1 MEIKIYQHK
10 VQYYET
16 DMMGIVHHSNYI
28 RWFEEARTDFLEQ
41 AGYSYKRFEDEGII
55 SPVLEVNAKYKSMV
69 RYGDTVNIEV
79 HMTAFNGLKFTI
91 EYLITDSVSG
101 IICVQGSSQHCL
113 LDKESKP
120 IRLKKINPELY
131 DLLVSLVEQ
140 CDS

>member
-55 SPVLEVNAKYKSMV
+55 SPVLEVSAQYRSMV
-69 RYGDTVNIEV
+69 RFGDIVNIEV
-79 HMTAFNGLKFTI
+79 HMRSFTGLKFGL
-91 EYLITDSVSG
+91 EYIVTDSITGEIRTTG
-101 IICVQGSSQHCL
+101 ISEHCM
-113 LDKESKP
+113 LDKEHKP
-120 IRLKKINPELY
+120 VWIKKVNPQLY
-131 DLLVSLVEQ
+131 DLLKSLVE
-140 CDS
+140 

>member
-1 MEIKIYQHK
+1 MEMKIYQHK

-16 DMMGIVHHSNYI
+16 DMMGIVHHSKYI

-101 IICVQGSSQHCL
+101 IICVEGSSQHCL

-120 IRLKKINPELY
+120 IRLKKINPGLY
-131 DLLVSLVEQ
+131 DLLVSLVEK
-140 CDS
+140 CDL

>member
-55 SPVLEVNAKYKSMV
+55 SPVLEIHAKYRSMV
-69 RYGDTVNIEV
+69 CFGDIVNIEV
-79 HMTAFNGLKFTI
+79 HMRSFTGLKFGL
-91 EYLITDSVSG
+91 EYIISDSITGEVRVTGTSE
-101 IICVQGSSQHCL
+101 HCL
-113 LDKESKP
+113 LDKEHKP
-120 IRLKKINPELY
+120 VRLKKINPQLY
-131 DLLVSLVEQ
+131 ALLEELVE
-140 CDS
+140 

>member
-55 SPVLEVNAKYKSMV
+55 SPVLEVNAKYRSMV
-69 RYGDTVNIEV
+69 RFGDIVNIEV
-79 HMTAFNGLKFTI
+79 RMCHFNGIKFGLDYVI
-91 EYLITDSVSG
+91 SDSETGDVR
-101 IICVQGSSQHCL
+101 VTGSSEHCL
-113 LDKESKP
+113 LDKGLKP
-120 IRLKKINPELY
+120 VRLKNVNPELY
-131 DLLVSLVEQ
+131 ELLSSLVEK
-140 CDS
+140 